1 MKVEVLYIAGC
12 PNHKPAVARVQQ
24 ALQAARLSAEIQE
37 IEVSDAAMARQVGF
51 LGSPSVRVDGL
62 DVEKEARATRTFGFG
77 CRSYTGSGGRTGL
90 PSFDLLHKALA
101 EAAPL
106 AARKP
111 LACNKLEA
119 V

>member
-24 ALQAARLSAEIQE
+24 ALEAARLSAEILE
-37 IEVSDAAMARQVGF
+37 MEVRDATMAQQVGF
-51 LGSPSVRVDGL
+51 LGSPSVRVNGL

-90 PSFDLLHKALA
+90 PSLDLLHKALA
-101 EAAPL
+101 EAAPEDT
-106 AARKP
+106 
-111 LACNKLEA
+111 EA
-119 V
+119 KA